1 MSYFID
7 HRNQQ
12 QNKEGVKTQRRADSR
27 DPPEEEN
34 LPDLTRGSKLWA
46 KFTAT
51 IKRNKTQE
59 GGETKLL
66 KPPEKTKNVKRCGRK
81 KNPVGIIL
89 VQNLTRVENLKC
101 ETKNWKQKV
110 TATFSLVD
118 S

>member
-12 QNKEGVKTQRRADSR
+12 QNKEGVKSQRRADSR

-66 KPPEKTKNVKRCGRK
+66 KPREKTK
-81 KNPVGIIL
+81 
-89 VQNLTRVENLKC
+89 KC
-101 ETKNWKQKV
+101 ETLRQKKK
-110 TATFSLVD
+110 SEL
-118 S
+118 

>member
-59 GGETKLL
+59 GAETKLL

-81 KNPVGIIL
+81 KIRTL
-89 VQNLTRVENLKC
+89 KSCQNYFGSKFNQSGK
-101 ETKNWKQKV
+101 
-110 TATFSLVD
+110 F
-118 S
+118 